1 MTLILELPDNKEAA
15 LKAKA
20 QAQGVSAEQYVQRM
34 VDRDLEEPAR
44 STAAPAVPH
53 RHISEVICEIMGDVP
68 PEIFESLPQD
78 GASEHDHYIYGTP
91 KRNQ

>member
-1 MTLILELPDNKEAA
+1 MTLILELPDSKEAA

-20 QAQGVSAEQYVQRM
+20 QAQGVSAEQYIRQM

-44 STAAPAVPH
+44 PAEIVPR
-53 RHISEVICEIMGDVP
+53 RHISEVIRDIMADVP
-68 PEIFESLPQD
+68 PEELAKLPKD
-78 GASEHDHYIYGTP
+78 GASEHDHYLYGYP